1 MQSPCFLTYFLI
13 ASMASTTSDISLLE
27 QANGNKLAPKK
38 EKPNGSIKLKKAIVK
53 KSESKEGEGSGML
66 RLRNPFSCIRKTA

>member
-1 MQSPCFLTYFLI
+1 
-13 ASMASTTSDISLLE
+13 MASTTSDISLLD

-53 KSESKEGEGSGML
+53 KSEPKEGEGSGTLWLCNPSTCM
-66 RLRNPFSCIRKTA
+66 RNSLTIL